1 MPHPGSRLMKFLTA
15 FIRGI
20 CEIRNLKVTNPM
32 DSYAS
37 GFITGETAK
46 LYAVIDTAFKDWLA
60 SITPEDSKENVIK
73 AWYSI
78 LRKMVLAQGKELY
91 RNSTV
96 RDLKGIAKE
105 TGIENIATKYQQ
117 FVYRINR
124 RLGGGE
130 K

>member
-1 MPHPGSRLMKFLTA
+1 
-15 FIRGI
+15 
-20 CEIRNLKVTNPM
+20 M

>member
-1 MPHPGSRLMKFLTA
+1 M
-15 FIRGI
+15 
-20 CEIRNLKVTNPM
+20 
-32 DSYAS
+32 
-37 GFITGETAK
+37 
-46 LYAVIDTAFKDWLA
+46 YAVIDTAFKDWLA
-60 SITPEDSKENVIK
+60 SIKPEDSKENVIK

-78 LRKMVLAQGKELY
+78 LRKMVLTQGEELY

-96 RDLKGIAKE
+96 RDLKGIEKE

-124 RLGGGE
+124 KLGKGGE